1 MRIIRFLL
9 ITLIITGCAGKE
21 VVKEPVKEISKD
33 KAVEVVKKD
42 TETPL
47 PTGWSDKDTYVVSV
61 TAPDINKAREA
72 AKHKI
77 LHDIV
82 KVRMM
87 NESRFTDITKI
98 SAEFDKPLK
107 EGKVLSQKQL
117 GTDIQIYFQIRDEG
131 LKEKFERK

>member
-1 MRIIRFLL
+1 MRIIYFLL
-9 ITLIITGCAGKE
+9 ITVIITGCTGK
-21 VVKEPVKEISKD
+21 VAVKEPVKQINDNKTVD
-33 KAVEVVKKD
+33 VVKQ
-42 TETPL
+42 ETAIQ
-47 PTGWSDKDTYVVSV
+47 TGWSDKDTYTVSV
-61 TAPDINKAREA
+61 TAPDMDKAREA

-107 EGKVLSQKQL
+107 EGKVISQKQVNS
-117 GTDIQIYFQIRDEG
+117 GIQIFFQIRDEG